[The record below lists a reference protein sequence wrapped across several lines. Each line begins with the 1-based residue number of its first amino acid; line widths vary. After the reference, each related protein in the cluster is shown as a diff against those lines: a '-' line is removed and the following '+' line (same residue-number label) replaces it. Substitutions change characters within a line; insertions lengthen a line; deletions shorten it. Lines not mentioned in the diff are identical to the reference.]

1 MKTSSKKELALAFL
15 TDLVKMSPEKLQETI
30 KSVVG
35 EELAAVMFGYAKQ
48 VLEASPEKAIEN
60 ASSLM
65 LLGYLIRVHEQR
77 QLPSDT
83 PVA

>member
-1 MKTSSKKELALAFL
+1 METSSKKDLALAFL
-15 TDLVKMSPEKLQETI
+15 TDLVNMPPEKLQKTI
-30 KSVVG
+30 KDVVG

-48 VLEASPEKAIEN
+48 VLSASPDKAIEN

-65 LLGYLIRVHEQR
+65 LLGYLIRVHEQG

-83 PVA
+83 PKA